1 MKLCLCIDKNN
12 GIMFFGKRPS
22 QDRVQRAEMLTL
34 IGKTKLWISKYSA
47 SLFESA
53 ENIIVD
59 DDYMSKAQADDYCFV
74 EDKEIDLKKCSTIVV
89 YNWNRHYPADKFFTF
104 DLKKEG
110 FKKISSRD
118 FVGSSHEKITEEI
131 YERRMSI

>member
-12 GIMFFGKRPS
+12 GIMFLGKRPS
-22 QDRVQRAEMLTL
+22 QDRVQRAEMLTV
-34 IGKTKLWISKYSA
+34 IGEANLWVSQYSA
-47 SLFESA
+47 SLFEGV

-59 DDYMSKAQADDYCFV
+59 DDYISKAQADDYCFI
-74 EDKEIDLKKCSTIVV
+74 EDTEVNLEKCSTIVI

-110 FKKISSRD
+110 FRLISTRD
-118 FVGSSHEKITEEI
+118 FIGSSHEKITEEI
-131 YERRMSI
+131 YERKVSI